1 MTHSS
6 ANGRTVGVRLGDVPL
21 MVRRAHGR
29 ALMEDLFSSGDV
41 IGAVAMRKAIEEPS
55 ERVYRVP
62 EKAYWAKREALKSW
76 ST

>member
-1 MTHSS
+1 
-6 ANGRTVGVRLGDVPL
+6 
-21 MVRRAHGR
+21 
-29 ALMEDLFSSGDV
+29 MEDLFSSGDV